1 MSIGAYTVFMKNSIR
16 QLFLFDLKIL
26 HTYERYIVDAGC
38 IDVQWLDIVF
48 LTSRVFKLFRVYTI
62 TN

>member
-1 MSIGAYTVFMKNSIR
+1 MKNSIR
-16 QLFLFDLKIL
+16 QLFLFDFKIL

>member
-1 MSIGAYTVFMKNSIR
+1 MKNSIR